1 VGFPLL
7 ALFFILIVTAV
18 SLTVILWAGTF
29 FFQGYIYTEPSP
41 GIVWQAPAAAAL
53 LTLGYTVW
61 CLCIALNPNASPRNL
76 PIDTILNFNPEVE
89 MSDLKGKPAEN
100 VWAILRHPDPKK
112 APDDK
117 EFEKIPYACKRDTQ
131 TRFHYVSM
139 TFARHRWQDSDRLI
153 AIEIEKPDKTKM
165 RFNRSLNE
173 AGQFRSFVSQD
184 GWTLTEIPGDGPI
197 KGPSK
202 FSFTMMFLNLF
213 FNFAHFVGWFV
224 GLWLLLRFQWVH
236 ALGIAVLLWLTFT
249 LLFLPMMLGY
259 AGLVAANRQATTALL
274 WGFVAVC

>member
-1 VGFPLL
+1 MAARTILTTIRQLPELFRLPGLVGFPLL

-100 VWAILRHPDPKK
+100 VWAILEP
-112 APDDK
+112 
-117 EFEKIPYACKRDTQ
+117 I
-131 TRFHYVSM
+131 
-139 TFARHRWQDSDRLI
+139 AR
-153 AIEIEKPDKTKM
+153 EITG
-165 RFNRSLNE
+165 RRT
-173 AGQFRSFVSQD
+173 AGV
-184 GWTLTEIPGDGPI
+184 
-197 KGPSK
+197 K
-202 FSFTMMFLNLF
+202 
-213 FNFAHFVGWFV
+213 
-224 GLWLLLRFQWVH
+224 
-236 ALGIAVLLWLTFT
+236 
-249 LLFLPMMLGY
+249 
-259 AGLVAANRQATTALL
+259 
-274 WGFVAVC
+274 